1 MKKGKIKIIIMLITL
16 NLIFSAGMTF
26 AYWASS
32 ILGNQDQGNGLVDIG
47 FWGIPIYTAQEFY
60 DFATKTNSVATDL
73 YYLHNDIDFT
83 GFTWTYNASNN
94 NVTFR
99 GTLNG
104 NGKKLSNLT
113 ITNNSTSYL
122 YNGIFPRGNGANV
135 YDLTLENVNTVTNLS
150 GTSQRSGLLF
160 GNVWGGTNNITN
172 VKVIDSGSQGNSTN
186 GVGGLVGNVQNSTTI
201 LNLTQIKAVNLKV
214 FNDNSYVGG
223 LVGRIATSGG
233 RVNMIDIDF
242 EGDVYSNI
250 TSNTG
255 SSYAGGLIGFVRSGA
270 FFSLER
276 AVVEATFQNTLVT
289 ASNYLGY
296 TNRYLGG
303 IIGYNAA
310 VTANVTLDT
319 VYFTGSLYTR
329 IDARRND
336 VGTVT
341 GQDTTQASL
350 TNVYHA
356 YVAYRSV
363 GGGVNYT
370 ATTQTGQMATLVSD
384 TTPPSQA
391 QYDTFYAWLVAG
403 NPFWQQDGT
412 GRPFL
417 DI

>member
-1 MKKGKIKIIIMLITL
+1 MKKQKIKIIFILITL
-16 NLIFSAGMTF
+16 NIIFSMGMTF

-32 ILGNQDQGNGLVDIG
+32 VFGNQDDGSSAIDIG

-83 GFTWTYNASNN
+83 GFTWTYNASNY

-122 YNGIFPRGNGANV
+122 YNGIFPRGNGASV
-135 YDLTLENVNTVTNLS
+135 YDLTLENVNTITNLS

-160 GNVWGGTNNITN
+160 GNVWGGTNNISN
-172 VKVIDSGSQGNSTN
+172 IKVIDSSSQGNSTN

-201 LNLTQIKAVNLKV
+201 LNLSQIKATNLRV
-214 FNDNSYVGG
+214 FNDTSYVGG

-233 RVNMIDIDF
+233 RVNMTDIDF
-242 EGDVYSNI
+242 EGDVYANI
-250 TSNTG
+250 VTNTG
-255 SSYAGGLIGFVRSGA
+255 ASYAGGLIGFVRSGA
-270 FFSLER
+270 IFSVER

-289 ASNYLGY
+289 ASNYLVY
-296 TNRYLGG
+296 SNRYLGG
-303 IIGYNAA
+303 IMGYNASA
-310 VTANVTLDT
+310 TANVTLNT
-319 VYFTGSLYTR
+319 VYVTGSLYTR
-329 IDARRND
+329 IDTTRND
-336 VGTVT
+336 VGTVS
-341 GQDTTQASL
+341 GRDATQASL

-370 ATTQTGQMATLVSD
+370 ATTQTGQMSTLVSAS
-384 TTPPSQA
+384 TPPSQA

-403 NPFWQQDGT
+403 NPFWQQDLN